1 MNKTVYNF
9 ICKLEGYKSTC
20 QNIHWNANSLS
31 QHKLCDDI
39 KDRIASFQDQV
50 SEVEQSINGN
60 LGFNRLKGIPFKS
73 SNLKRFVKEVINTTM
88 SFYKKV
94 KKLGD
99 NYVGM
104 ASDCESFL
112 SDMQRNLY
120 LVNFTIKEDFKRNY
134 KNKIRES
141 MKAKGQ
147 LVEMS
152 GLQFNKLISESVN
165 NVLRQLNE
173 CVNNDPSYTHYAVN
187 KFTNLIVNGWDYS
200 GHDNSELIKF
210 KNDYFFDDLKDCGF
224 NPKTYKILGLVAC
237 KKQGL
242 DPDNDVNWSSTG
254 VFPCF
259 EEAKMQQD
267 GENIWD
273 VAIERHPDWF
283 VEN

>member
-120 LVNFTIKEDFKRNY
+120 LVNFTIKEDFKKNY

-165 NVLRQLNE
+165 NVLYQLNE
-173 CVNNDPSYTHYAVN
+173 GVNNDPSYTCYAVN
-187 KFTNLIVNGWDYS
+187 KFTNLIVTGWEY
-200 GHDNSELIKF
+200 
-210 KNDYFFDDLKDCGF
+210 KNDYCSEDLSGNGF
-224 NPKTYKILGLVAC
+224 NPKAYKILSLAYC
-237 KKQGL
+237 KKHGL